1 MQQPVAN
8 VLFLEDD
15 ALINLRTT
23 EMIERLGYSVRPCL
37 TVVEALSAYHENEP
51 DLAVLDID
59 IRGTSSFVLADWLR
73 HRGVPIIFLTGYD
86 SVAPSSLRDVP
97 ICRKPCSE
105 DQLRAFMA
113 DALKRSE

>member
-8 VLFLEDD
+8 VLYLEDD
-15 ALINLRTT
+15 ALINLSTT
-23 EMIERLGYSVRPCL
+23 EMIERLGYSVSHCL
-37 TVVEALSAYHENEP
+37 TVAEAVDAVHENEP

-59 IRGTSSFVLADWLR
+59 IRGTFSYALAGWMR

-97 ICRKPCSE
+97 VCRKPCSE
-105 DQLRAFMA
+105 DQLRALMA
-113 DALKRSE
+113 DALKSPE